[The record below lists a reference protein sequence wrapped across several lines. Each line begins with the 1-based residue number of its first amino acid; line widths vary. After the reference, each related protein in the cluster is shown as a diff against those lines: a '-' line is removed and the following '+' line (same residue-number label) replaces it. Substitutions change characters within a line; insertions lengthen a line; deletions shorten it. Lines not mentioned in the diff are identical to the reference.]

1 MVRNADITLYHKEY
15 DPTKRIDVWTH
26 AQYEGVSWHGRQ
38 AATVGDNGLN
48 TADAYTVRIFTRAA
62 AAVASGDIIIRGL
75 VDFDDPQKARRA
87 AAASSPRSR
96 QRPRP
101 TQELTFWEGFLLV
114 VI

>member
-87 AAASSPRSR
+87 AAASFS
-96 QRPRP
+96 
-101 TQELTFWEGFLLV
+101 
-114 VI
+114 

>member
-62 AAVASGDIIIRGL
+62 AASFLVTSVADNRRGP
-75 VDFDDPQKARRA
+75 DHMQHWRI
-87 AAASSPRSR
+87 
-96 QRPRP
+96 
-101 TQELTFWEGFLLV
+101 EGK
-114 VI
+114 

>member
-48 TADAYTVRIFTRAA
+48 TADAYTCLLYTSYLSQTAAAGINWRAA
-62 AAVASGDIIIRGL
+62 VST
-75 VDFDDPQKARRA
+75 
-87 AAASSPRSR
+87 PRISTIKW
-96 QRPRP
+96 Q
-101 TQELTFWEGFLLV
+101 
-114 VI
+114 